1 MIYFQKN
8 PAHLR
13 LASFMC
19 NKVYIHFIWIIRQIM
34 MLLQSICTI
43 IENFMTN
50 LNIIF
55 TNYFK

>member
-13 LASFMC
+13 LASFMY